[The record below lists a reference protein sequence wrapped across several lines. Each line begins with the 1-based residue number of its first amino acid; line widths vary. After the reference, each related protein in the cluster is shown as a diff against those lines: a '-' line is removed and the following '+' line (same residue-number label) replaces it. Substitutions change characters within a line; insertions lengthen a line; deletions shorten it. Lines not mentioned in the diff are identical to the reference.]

1 MPFSWVKVP
10 SGTSP
15 KIRACMG
22 DDRSKKKFEE
32 CVRFIVEKDGGRFD
46 CLWFEQNGRWAH
58 LNFWYDT
65 EQQLRNILLDLEAEG
80 MTILISADELDELI
94 AERAMAD

>member
-22 DDRSKKKFEE
+22 DDRSKKKYEV
-32 CVRFIVEKDGGRFD
+32 CVRAIIDKDGGRVE
-46 CLWFEQNGRWAH
+46 CVWFEQNGKWAH
-58 LNFWYDT
+58 VNFWYDT
-65 EQQLRNILLDLEAEG
+65 DEQLKNIILDLEAEG
-80 MTILISADELDELI
+80 QTILLSAEELDEFI
-94 AERAMAD
+94 AARTTGD